1 MFSSP
6 LEVFLIFLRLGFTS
20 FGGPI
25 AHLGYFHHE
34 FVSRRKWLDENVYAD
49 LVALCQFLPGPASSQ
64 VGMAIGLHRAGIAGA
79 IAAWVGF
86 TLPSTILLVLFGL
99 GITKYSTNLNAGWLH
114 ALKTVAV
121 AVVAQAIWS
130 MGTKLCPDKERVT
143 VAILACIATL
153 LIPSAWAQ
161 LGVIALGGLAGI
173 YILKKQLPPLPHVPL
188 KQSLSK
194 KSATLFLSAFLLLL
208 LALPLM
214 AKVSQ
219 NHSVKLFDSFYRAGS
234 LVFGGGHV
242 VLPLLQ
248 SEVVP
253 SGWVSEDLFVAGYG
267 AAQAIPGPL
276 FTFSAYLGA
285 VSSVPPAGWWG
296 ALICLVAAFLP
307 SFLLVLGSL
316 PFWEK
321 LREYQKMRAA
331 LLGINAA
338 VVGLLLSAFF
348 HPVWTQGI
356 TNAKDFC
363 LALVAFI
370 LLTFLKAPSWA
381 VVLGSAVIGGIAF

>member
-1 MFSSP
+1 MFSSL

-34 FVSRRKWLDENVYAD
+34 FVSRRKWLDENAYAD

-64 VGMAIGLHRAGIAGA
+64 VGMAIGHHRAGIAGA

-86 TLPSTILLVLFGL
+86 TLPSAIILVLFGL
-99 GITKYSTNLNAGWLH
+99 GITKYSTNLDAGWLH

-130 MGTKLCPDKERVT
+130 MGAKLCPDKERVT
-143 VAILACIATL
+143 VAALACIATL

-161 LGVIALGGLAGI
+161 IGAIALGGLAGI
-173 YILKKQLPPLPHVPL
+173 YILKKHLQPLPHVPL

-194 KSATLFLSAFLLLL
+194 KMAAFFLGAFLLLL

-370 LLTFLKAPSWA
+370 LLTFLKAPSWV
-381 VVLGSAVIGGIAF
+381 VVLASAVIGGIAF